1 MNNTFLIFLIV
12 ISCISCNVNKIEMDN
27 LPNNLYEKNIS
38 SYSANY
44 LAAHYSISKG
54 DAYTASKILDE
65 KIKNTKLLQLKFF
78 SNLMSGKFES
88 AEKVSQKLRLHN
100 INKDIYL
107 LPEYILKIK
116 RNDLRKSLKI
126 FENKRK
132 FFNLDNLNYLIKFW
146 INEADKKDNL
156 IHGKH
161 FKQSSIHELLIL
173 ENFHNSKKL
182 TKIADLIYNKS
193 NLNSHDLLLLAGF
206 YYRVKNINKFNN
218 IIKKQ
223 LSGQFDKLYIINHFM
238 DTDNMYNKVP
248 NLHVILASKIYNIIN
263 KNNFKVGKQYSYQK
277 ILLEFSLYLN
287 PKMDIS
293 RYSLAEI
300 YNFEETNEIAMKKL
314 DFISDKSFFSLAA
327 NLKQLAII
335 KSEKVDLKYKT
346 LLFRIFDIWPENKFV
361 LYRLANYYKSKEKYS
376 KSLKIYKKILKDHKS
391 TDRDLFLYASNLD
404 KIGKW
409 NEAKELF
416 LQLLKKNPK
425 DTYTLNY
432 LSYKL
437 ALKEQELELALNLIK
452 KALVLD
458 PENGYFLDTLGWVEF
473 KRKNYNSAVYF
484 LEKSVSI
491 LPKSSEVMD
500 HLGDCYLML
509 NRKKEAFFEWN
520 KALKYETDTNKKQEI
535 KDKLNK
541 YGYLL

>member
-1 MNNTFLIFLIV
+1 MNNILFIFLIS
-12 ISCISCNVNKIEMDN
+12 IGCISCNVNKKEIDI
-27 LPNNLYEKNIS
+27 LHNNLYEKNRS

-65 KIKNTKLLQLKFF
+65 KIENPTLLELKFF

-88 AEKVSQKLRLHN
+88 AEKASQILRLYDV
-100 INKDIYL
+100 NKDIYL
-107 LPEYILKIK
+107 LPGYMLKIK
-116 RNDLRKSLKI
+116 KNDLKESLKI
-126 FENKRK
+126 FEKKRT
-132 FFNLDNLNYLIKFW
+132 FFNLDNLNYLIEFW
-146 INEADKKDNL
+146 INEGNNKDNL
-156 IHGKH
+156 ISGKH

-182 TKIADLIYNKS
+182 TKIADIIYDKS

-206 YYRVKNINKFNN
+206 YYRVKNIKKFNN
-218 IIKKQ
+218 IIKNQ
-223 LSGQFDKLYIINHFM
+223 LSDQFDKLYIIDHFM
-238 DTDNMYNKVP
+238 DNDNIFNKIP
-248 NLHVILASKIYNIIN
+248 NLQVILASKIYNIIN
-263 KNNFKVGKQYSYQK
+263 KNNLKVYKQNSYQK

-293 RYSLAEI
+293 RYLLAEI
-300 YNFEETNEIAMKKL
+300 YNFEKTNEIAMRKL
-314 DFISDKSFFSLAA
+314 NLISNKSFFFLAA
-327 NLKQLAII
+327 NLKKLTIT
-335 KSEKVDLKYKT
+335 KSEKVDLKYKA
-346 LLFRIFDIWPENKFV
+346 LLFKAFDYWPNNKFV
-361 LYRLANYYKSKEKYS
+361 LYRLANYYKSKKNYS
-376 KSLKIYKKILKDHKS
+376 KSLKIYKTILKNHRS

-458 PENGYFLDTLGWVEF
+458 PKNGYFLDTLGWVEF

-491 LPKSSEVMD
+491 LPKSSEVID

-520 KALKYETDTNKKQEI
+520 KALKYETDTNKRQKI
-535 KDKLNK
+535 KEKLNK
-541 YGYLL
+541 HGYLL

>member
-1 MNNTFLIFLIV
+1 ML
-12 ISCISCNVNKIEMDN
+12 
-27 LPNNLYEKNIS
+27 
-38 SYSANY
+38 
-44 LAAHYSISKG
+44 
-54 DAYTASKILDE
+54 
-65 KIKNTKLLQLKFF
+65 KIKNDLK
-78 SNLMSGKFES
+78 E
-88 AEKVSQKLRLHN
+88 
-100 INKDIYL
+100 
-107 LPEYILKIK
+107 
-116 RNDLRKSLKI
+116 SLKI
-126 FENKRK
+126 FEKKRT
-132 FFNLDNLNYLIKFW
+132 FFNLDNLNYLIEFW
-146 INEADKKDNL
+146 INEGNNKDNL
-156 IHGKH
+156 ISGKH

-182 TKIADLIYNKS
+182 TKIADIIYDKS

-206 YYRVKNINKFNN
+206 YYRVKNIKKFNN
-218 IIKKQ
+218 IIKNQ
-223 LSGQFDKLYIINHFM
+223 LSDQFDKLYIIDHFM
-238 DTDNMYNKVP
+238 DNDNIFNKIP
-248 NLHVILASKIYNIIN
+248 NLQVILASKIYNIIN
-263 KNNFKVGKQYSYQK
+263 KNNLKVYKQNSYQK

-293 RYSLAEI
+293 RYLLAEI
-300 YNFEETNEIAMKKL
+300 YNFEKTNEIAMRKL
-314 DFISDKSFFSLAA
+314 NLISNKSFFFLAA
-327 NLKQLAII
+327 NLKKLTIT
-335 KSEKVDLKYKT
+335 KSEKVDLKYKA
-346 LLFRIFDIWPENKFV
+346 LLFKVFDYWPNNKFV
-361 LYRLANYYKSKEKYS
+361 LYRLANYYKSKKNYS
-376 KSLKIYKKILKDHKS
+376 KSLKIYKIILKNHRS

-491 LPKSSEVMD
+491 LPKSSEVID

-509 NRKKEAFFEWN
+509 NRKKEGFF
-520 KALKYETDTNKKQEI
+520 
-535 KDKLNK
+535 
-541 YGYLL
+541 